1 MPQLDVGTFLPQVVW
16 LLITFVAMFVIVLKL
31 VTPSIQNVLEDR
43 QRRIDE
49 ALKKAADLRT
59 EAEAVLTAYEKA
71 LADARAAAHA
81 ALQKASEQV
90 AQEAARREGEL
101 RERIGKTIAAGEA
114 SIARAKE
121 QALAGIRGVAL
132 EAAKAVTER
141 LVGRVADDAAV
152 AGAVDRVLKSG
163 R

>member
-1 MPQLDVGTFLPQVVW
+1 MPQLDFGTYIPQIVW
-16 LLITFVAMFVIVLKL
+16 LLVTFLAMFFVVSTL
-31 VTPSIQNVLEDR
+31 VTPRIQNVLDER
-43 QRRIDE
+43 QRRIDD
-49 ALKKAADLRT
+49 ALRKAADLKT
-59 EAEAVLTAYEKA
+59 EAEAVLAAYEKA

-101 RERIGKTIAAGEA
+101 RERIRKTIAAAEA

-132 EAAKAVTER
+132 EAAKATTER
-141 LVGRVADDAAV
+141 LIGRVADDDAV
-152 AGAVDRVLKSG
+152 AGAVDRVLKSS